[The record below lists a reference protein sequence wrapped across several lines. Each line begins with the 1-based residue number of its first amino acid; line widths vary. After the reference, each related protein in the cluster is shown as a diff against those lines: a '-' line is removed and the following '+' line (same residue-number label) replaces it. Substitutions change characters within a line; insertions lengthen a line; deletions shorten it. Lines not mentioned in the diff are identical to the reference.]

1 VILIRGFDMWI
12 YEIWDA
18 NGNLVTELEG
28 ARNRSFGMKLNTINS
43 AQCYL
48 DINDSK
54 ATRDI
59 LHTGRNELRI
69 RKGKSYFFGGTLINL
84 RDKFDAYSGQVPIK
98 AFSYE
103 RLLQKRLLELGDASI
118 TTGYSATDVG
128 AIITALIDEAQAKQS
143 MGLTEGTIQTSL
155 DKDREDY
162 HQFDEVWHEIKLLTR
177 YVDFE
182 ITPSKVW
189 NVYYPRK
196 GVTRNGIEFVYKPGK
211 EGQSE
216 GNIFSGVYERDA
228 TNLITEM
235 YTKGQGIDDAMKSGN
250 AEDTTQQG
258 VYGLLQETRYYDS
271 ENETVL
277 DEEASNQ
284 LNKIKAPIERF
295 TNFVIKNIE
304 GAPKLGD
311 FFLGDTVNVKF
322 KHGQL
327 VNINSQF
334 RIESIDVSISDE
346 NIETLSLGL
355 VNA

>member
-1 VILIRGFDMWI
+1 MWI

-18 NGNLVTELEG
+18 DGNLVTELEG
-28 ARNRSFGMKLNTINS
+28 ARDRSFKMRLNSINA

-69 RKGKSYFFGGTLINL
+69 RKGRSYFFGGILINL
-84 RDKFDAYSGQVPIK
+84 RDKFDADSGLVPIK

-103 RLLQKRLLELGDASI
+103 YLLEKRLLELGDASV
-118 TTGYSATDVG
+118 TTGYSSTDVG
-128 AIITALIDEAQAKQS
+128 EIISALIDEAQAKQS
-143 MGLTEGTIQTSL
+143 MSLTEGTITTSL
-155 DKDREDY
+155 ERDRENY
-162 HQFDEVWHEIKLLTR
+162 RQFDEVWHEIKLLTR

-182 ITPSKVW
+182 ITPLKVW
-189 NVYYPRK
+189 NVYYPQK
-196 GVTRNGIEFVYKPGK
+196 GAIRSGIEFVYNPGP
-211 EGQSE
+211 EGQSQ

-235 YTKGQGIDDAMKSGN
+235 YTMGQGIDDAMKSGN
-250 AEDTTQQG
+250 AEDTGQQG
-258 VYGLLQETRYYDS
+258 VYGLLQESRYYDS
-271 ENETVL
+271 DNETVL
-277 DEEASNQ
+277 DEEASKQ
-284 LNKIKAPIERF
+284 LNKVKAPVEMF

-322 KHGQL
+322 KHGEL

-346 NIETLSLGL
+346 DIETLSLGM